1 MFGTASWVRA
11 HLGPV
16 RFGTCLFPRVRDCF
30 VVGVWGLGG
39 TRVVFVLFVFYFCLL
54 FYFILF
60 FAVFCVFSLCCLG
73 GLVLGLV
80 DLVALVTC
88 FEGWFVVGSIWDGS
102 WPCLFRVRC

>member
-1 MFGTASWVRA
+1 M
-11 HLGPV
+11 L
-16 RFGTCLFPRVRDCF
+16 

-88 FEGWFVVGSIWDGS
+88 FEGRFVVGSIWDGS
-102 WPCLFRVRC
+102 WPCLFRVDAKVGNALWIICILENSCSY